1 MQLKLADA
9 GTVLRP
15 VTTVMHTRS
24 QFVDQQTLRGDKA
37 LHRHHAHIA
46 QLLHNR
52 RQHLFGLRLLLRI
65 GLRES
70 DAGTQNTVLMQ
81 VMRQRIKHGATIK
94 AARANQRHFAREVYA
109 LLDNT
114 FAVAF
119 SR

>member
-24 QFVDQQTLRGDKA
+24 QFVDQQTLRGDKT

-52 RQHLFGLRLLLRI
+52 RQHIFGLRLLLRI

-94 AARANQRHFAREVYA
+94 AARANQRHFAREVNA

-114 FAVAF
+114 FAVTLC
-119 SR
+119 R